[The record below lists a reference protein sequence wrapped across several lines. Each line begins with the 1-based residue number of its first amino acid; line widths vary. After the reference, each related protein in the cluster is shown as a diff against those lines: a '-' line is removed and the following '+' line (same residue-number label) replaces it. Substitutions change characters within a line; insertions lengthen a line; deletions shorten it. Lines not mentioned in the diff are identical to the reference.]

1 MSADADEMHA
11 KSSYAQTLIKNS
23 QKTIIV
29 KPKGENQK
37 NQSIAKTKSDVL
49 KNVDPLTDINIGK
62 VKNLKDGGVLLQ
74 CDSSSNFKQSAMN
87 NLSDQYDIR
96 EVKTIGP
103 RVRITGI
110 PDYIKEEDI
119 ALYMRKQN
127 ESIFDE
133 KSICTL
139 LKYGPVKKNNTIFQA
154 VFEVDLLTYKRA
166 LALGHCLVG
175 LNGCTIYDAID
186 VSRCFNCNSYGHSHK
201 FCKNSSYCPRC
212 AHRHNLKECQADVEA
227 FKCVNCYNFNF
238 KNNNHD
244 VNINH
249 AAWDHDKCHS
259 YKMVIQKVKQDLFG
273 LSI

>member
-11 KSSYAQTLIKNS
+11 KTSYAQTLIKNS

-103 RVRITGI
+103 RIRITGI
-110 PDYIKEEDI
+110 PDYIKKEDI
-119 ALYMRKQN
+119 VLYMRKQN
-127 ESIFDE
+127 ESIFYE

-166 LALGHCLVG
+166 LTLGHCLIG
-175 LNGCTIYDAID
+175 LNGD
-186 VSRCFNCNSYGHSHK
+186 
-201 FCKNSSYCPRC
+201 
-212 AHRHNLKECQADVEA
+212 RHNLKECQADVEA
-227 FKCVNCYNFNF
+227 FKCVNCYNFNL

>member
-11 KSSYAQTLIKNS
+11 KTSYAQTLIKNS

-103 RVRITGI
+103 RIRITGI
-110 PDYIKEEDI
+110 PDYIK
-119 ALYMRKQN
+119 K
-127 ESIFDE
+127 
-133 KSICTL
+133 KTL
-139 LKYGPVKKNNTIFQA
+139 
-154 VFEVDLLTYKRA
+154 
-166 LALGHCLVG
+166 
-175 LNGCTIYDAID
+175 
-186 VSRCFNCNSYGHSHK
+186 SY
-201 FCKNSSYCPRC
+201 
-212 AHRHNLKECQADVEA
+212 
-227 FKCVNCYNFNF
+227 
-238 KNNNHD
+238 
-244 VNINH
+244 I
-249 AAWDHDKCHS
+249 
-259 YKMVIQKVKQDLFG
+259 
-273 LSI
+273 